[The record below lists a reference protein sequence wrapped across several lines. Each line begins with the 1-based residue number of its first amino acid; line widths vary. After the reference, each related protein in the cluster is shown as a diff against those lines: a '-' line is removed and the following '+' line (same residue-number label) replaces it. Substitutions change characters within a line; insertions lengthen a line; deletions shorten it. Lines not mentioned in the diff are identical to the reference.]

1 MKERILENEYWYGT
15 CVKYGLKMPFDA
27 ESECVLDFRSNETPN
42 QAMPFLV
49 SSKGRFLWRKSGFQ
63 ITFQKG
69 EMEFPDDVI
78 LKAGFGNL
86 KSAYLSAMKEYFPFH
101 QITPSKAL
109 FNKVI
114 YNTWIEFT
122 FYQNQK
128 DILEY
133 AKSILDSGMPAGVL
147 MIDDGWAE
155 YYGDWKFHSG
165 KFPDAKEMIDSLHEM
180 GFEVM
185 VWMCPYITP
194 DTVAYREAVKRD
206 ILIKRPDG
214 EAYIAKWWNGYS
226 AVLDMSNPMAQDWL
240 SEQLHE
246 LQEIGVNG
254 FKFDGGDSLYYRED
268 NVTYEK
274 LSPDEHSNLWAR
286 YGEQFEFNEFR
297 VSFGAGGYG
306 LLQRLCDKDHS
317 WGDNGIASLIPD
329 ILLQGLTGH
338 PFGCP
343 DMIGGGEYVNFQE
356 AAKNNLDQEL
366 FIRHCE
372 IACLMPA
379 IQFSAAPFRVLSEEN
394 FKRIL
399 KSLEYRKQYLDIICH
414 FTDLAAVTGEPVIR
428 YMSYEYPEE
437 SVEKVIDQFMI
448 GDRLLVAPIYQ
459 KGCAGREVYI
469 PRGKWKNGNETIVS
483 KGEKLYYE
491 SLPGCPLVF
500 EKI

>member
-69 EMEFPDDVI
+69 EMEFPDDVV

-133 AKSILDSGMPAGVL
+133 AKSILNSGMPAGVL

-165 KFPDAKEMIDSLHEM
+165 KFPDAKEMIDSLHEI

-206 ILIKRPDG
+206 ILIKRLDG

-297 VSFGAGGYG
+297 VSFGAGGY
-306 LLQRLCDKDHS
+306 
-317 WGDNGIASLIPD
+317 
-329 ILLQGLTGH
+329 
-338 PFGCP
+338 
-343 DMIGGGEYVNFQE
+343 
-356 AAKNNLDQEL
+356 
-366 FIRHCE
+366 
-372 IACLMPA
+372 
-379 IQFSAAPFRVLSEEN
+379 
-394 FKRIL
+394 
-399 KSLEYRKQYLDIICH
+399 
-414 FTDLAAVTGEPVIR
+414 
-428 YMSYEYPEE
+428 
-437 SVEKVIDQFMI
+437 
-448 GDRLLVAPIYQ
+448 
-459 KGCAGREVYI
+459 
-469 PRGKWKNGNETIVS
+469 
-483 KGEKLYYE
+483 
-491 SLPGCPLVF
+491 
-500 EKI
+500 